1 MVQKYIHII
10 LTSAVC
16 LSLLSCGKPAQP
28 KVSIWDGYNDS
39 VKYRIPENDSLGYF
53 SLSPEGNRIC
63 VLFKKGTRW
72 HVIIND
78 RQYDTFK
85 ATFNDSFEQKPRV
98 TISPGGQ
105 RVGLTYIR
113 AKSWQTRSE
122 IMKRCISPSVL
133 GDTNQWYVQ
142 IDLNIFGGYDGD
154 FAPNIIF
161 SQSGSNFGFVYKKQ
175 GKYYVQVGDTTFGPY
190 LRADLAINENEEVY
204 IAYIKDGYASI
215 ERVEQVEGK

>member
-1 MVQKYIHII
+1 MKYFIYHIVI
-10 LTSAVC
+10 PAVLAC
-16 LSLLSCGKPAQP
+16 HLMSCGKPAHP
-28 KVSIWDGYNDS
+28 KISIWDGYNDS
-39 VKYRIPENDSLGYF
+39 IKYRIPDNDSLGYF
-53 SLSPEGNRIC
+53 SLSPDGNRIC
-63 VLFKKGTRW
+63 VLFKKGSQW

-105 RVGLTYIR
+105 RVGLSFIR

-122 IMKRCISPSVL
+122 LQRRNNAPAVL
-133 GDTNQWYVQ
+133 ADTNQWYVQ

-161 SQSGSNFGFVYKKQ
+161 SKSGSNFGFVYKKD

-190 LRADLAINENEEVY
+190 LKADLAINENEEVY

-215 ERVEQVEGK
+215 ERVEKFTGR